1 MNAENHHN
9 RATAE
14 TNDALHDHARHDHAH
29 HDHAHHDHA
38 HHDHAHHDH
47 AHLQTEAHVHPNSRG
62 MAVFLALVAVAL
74 ALMVGLAIS
83 STRDASTSAS
93 GGLVLATSSRSAS
106 AGALDIAEFIVQKHS
121 PSIAGVA
128 SADARFVFEPKRLG
142 NYTLSADMRDPTTGG
157 APTEESVG
165 LALSASAASGTVT
178 QSASDTVRIDWADTD
193 DRADL
198 DLSEFAIF
206 TAGGTST
213 NPALRIGPNSEV
225 SVWRKAPLAKL
236 GEPVVIGHRTRTT
249 SLFTIDPQARLLGH
263 VLVRPGG
270 FPTNQMQ
277 LDEQLANQELTI
289 PFDVQ
294 VPATPRQNAP
304 TIITVLPFARF
315 AADVNTRLPDGTL
328 PHIRTSVPNQH
339 LWNLNSVVTIAATND
354 ASLQPNTLLPLG
366 TWRVIHLT
374 NQTMLRGARWRF
386 EVPTQL
392 IVDSNLRLV
401 DSEFTVGPNGALTI
415 QTAGELSLQ
424 NSRIVPDDGNRTTS
438 HAADGTADYGAFGA
452 SRIIVYSHGG
462 SPALTSRSVLKGQI
476 YATGLRVRVE
486 SQSAVY
492 GRILASTAEFTGG
505 GSLYYDPQL
514 NSGRGWTNP
523 KSGVWWRRD
532 ELRPEVRGVGI
543 LNDQGLATFVTRTG
557 VAVELP
563 ENGIVVT
570 QHVGA
575 AGGVPRINSNGA
587 QAGALTS
594 AATAIAQSVAA
605 APRPMVYPDRF
616 IVVHGTLRD
625 FREMRELEGHPDFDN
640 PQLARNATWSWL
652 ASGLVERELSPDGKP
667 ILAKNTVKPLQ
678 NQHIDSRGRAIC
690 WTVANKSLG
699 DRMGTP
705 VRLEYPYVAS
715 PESFATWFRDTPGV
729 NLVEPFR
736 IVMRRVMASAG
747 VTTYVFDSNA
757 APPFQNDG
765 PGPQFDGFF
774 PVENR
779 LFGNSALA
787 STLVGTT
794 LIGWNRNY
802 HFTLELSLE
811 FTYRSGTGQAFS
823 FNSDDDLWAFI
834 DGKLVIDLG
843 GMHSNSSQ
851 MVELDRLGL
860 VEGKTYPMKIF
871 YAERRRPYS
880 YFRMATTFPIASPI
894 PEAPPLS
901 DPMGPL
907 VNIYRQSDMTRMAF
921 LSRK

>member
-14 TNDALHDHARHDHAH
+14 TNDARRDHASCDHARHDHAR
-29 HDHAHHDHA
+29 HDHA

-74 ALMVGLAIS
+74 ALMIGLAIS

-93 GGLVLATSSRSAS
+93 GGLVLGTASRSAS

-206 TAGGTST
+206 TAGGTPTS
-213 NPALRIGPNSEV
+213 PALRVGPNSEV

-249 SLFTIDPQARLLGH
+249 GLFTIDPQARLLGH

-289 PFDVQ
+289 RFDVQ

-315 AADVNTRLPDGTL
+315 AADANTRLPDGTL

-339 LWNLNSVVTIAATND
+339 LWNTNSVVTIAATND

-415 QTAGELSLQ
+415 QTAGELTLQ

-438 HAADGTADYGAFGA
+438 HAADGTAD
-452 SRIIVYSHGG
+452 
-462 SPALTSRSVLKGQI
+462 
-476 YATGLRVRVE
+476 
-486 SQSAVY
+486 
-492 GRILASTAEFTGG
+492 
-505 GSLYYDPQL
+505 
-514 NSGRGWTNP
+514 
-523 KSGVWWRRD
+523 
-532 ELRPEVRGVGI
+532 
-543 LNDQGLATFVTRTG
+543 
-557 VAVELP
+557 
-563 ENGIVVT
+563 
-570 QHVGA
+570 
-575 AGGVPRINSNGA
+575 
-587 QAGALTS
+587 
-594 AATAIAQSVAA
+594 
-605 APRPMVYPDRF
+605 
-616 IVVHGTLRD
+616 
-625 FREMRELEGHPDFDN
+625 
-640 PQLARNATWSWL
+640 
-652 ASGLVERELSPDGKP
+652 
-667 ILAKNTVKPLQ
+667 
-678 NQHIDSRGRAIC
+678 
-690 WTVANKSLG
+690 
-699 DRMGTP
+699 
-705 VRLEYPYVAS
+705 
-715 PESFATWFRDTPGV
+715 
-729 NLVEPFR
+729 
-736 IVMRRVMASAG
+736 
-747 VTTYVFDSNA
+747 
-757 APPFQNDG
+757 
-765 PGPQFDGFF
+765 
-774 PVENR
+774 
-779 LFGNSALA
+779 
-787 STLVGTT
+787 
-794 LIGWNRNY
+794 
-802 HFTLELSLE
+802 
-811 FTYRSGTGQAFS
+811 
-823 FNSDDDLWAFI
+823 
-834 DGKLVIDLG
+834 
-843 GMHSNSSQ
+843 
-851 MVELDRLGL
+851 
-860 VEGKTYPMKIF
+860 
-871 YAERRRPYS
+871 
-880 YFRMATTFPIASPI
+880 
-894 PEAPPLS
+894 
-901 DPMGPL
+901 
-907 VNIYRQSDMTRMAF
+907 
-921 LSRK
+921 

>member
-14 TNDALHDHARHDHAH
+14 TNDALHDHAR
-29 HDHAHHDHA
+29 
-38 HHDHAHHDH
+38 HDHAHHDH

-93 GGLVLATSSRSAS
+93 GGLVLGTASRSAS

-142 NYTLSADMRDPTTGG
+142 AYTLSASMRDPTTGG

-304 TIITVLPFARF
+304 TVMTVVPFDRF
-315 AADVNTRLPDGTL
+315 AADVNTRLADGTL

-339 LWNLNSVVTIAATND
+339 LWNTNSVVTIAATND

-462 SPALTSRSVLKGQI
+462 SPVLTSRSVLKGQI

-492 GRILASTAEFTGG
+492 GRILAGVAEFTGG

-843 GMHSNSSQ
+843 GMHQNHGQ

-860 VEGKTYPMKIF
+860 EEGKTYPMKIF

-907 VNIYRQSDMTRMAF
+907 VNIYRQSDMTRAAF

>member
-1 MNAENHHN
+1 MNTDTQHN
-9 RATAE
+9 RAKAE
-14 TNDALHDHARHDHAH
+14 TNDAR
-29 HDHAHHDHA
+29 
-38 HHDHAHHDH
+38 HDH

-74 ALMVGLAIS
+74 ALMIGLAIS

-93 GGLVLATSSRSAS
+93 GGLVLGTASRSAS

-128 SADARFVFEPKRLG
+128 SADAQFVFEPKRLG
-142 NYTLSADMRDPTTGG
+142 AYTLSASMRDPTTGG
-157 APTEESVG
+157 APTEDSVG
-165 LALSASAASGTVT
+165 LALSASATSGTVT

-206 TAGGTST
+206 TQGGNSTS
-213 NPALRIGPNSEV
+213 PALRIGPNSEV

-236 GEPVVIGHRTRTT
+236 GEPVAIGNRTRNP
-249 SLFTIDPQARLLGH
+249 SLFTIDPRARLLGH
-263 VLVRPGG
+263 VFVKPGR
-270 FPTNQMQ
+270 FPTSQIE
-277 LDEQLANQELTI
+277 LDEQIANQELAI
-289 PFDVQ
+289 PFDIQ
-294 VPATPRQNAP
+294 VPATPRQNVP
-304 TIITVLPFARF
+304 TVMTVVPFDRF
-315 AADVNTRLPDGTL
+315 AADVNTRLADGTL
-328 PHIRTSVPNQH
+328 PHIRTSVPNQN
-339 LWNLNSVVTIAATND
+339 LWNTNSVVTIAATND

-392 IVDSNLRLV
+392 IVDNNLRLV

-415 QTAGELSLQ
+415 QTAGELTLQ

-452 SRIIVYSHGG
+452 SRIIVYSHAG
-462 SPALTSRSVLKGQI
+462 SPVLTSRSVLKGQI
-476 YATGLRVRVE
+476 YATTLRVRVE

-492 GRILASTAEFTGG
+492 GRILASTAEFSGG

-532 ELRPEVRGVGI
+532 ELRAEVRNLGV
-543 LNDQGLATFVTRTG
+543 LNDQHLAHFVTHTG
-557 VAVELP
+557 MSVDLP
-563 ENGIVVT
+563 ENGIIVT
-570 QHVGA
+570 QHVAA
-575 AGGVPRINSNGA
+575 AGGVPRINTNVA
-587 QAGALTS
+587 QAGSQT
-594 AATAIAQSVAA
+594 TAVSTIAQSVAT
-605 APRPMVYPDRF
+605 APRPLVFPDRF
-616 IVVHGTLRD
+616 IVVHGILRD

-640 PQLARNATWSWL
+640 PQLARNASPSWL

-678 NQHIDSRGRAIC
+678 NQHSDSRGRAIC

-729 NLVEPFR
+729 NLTEPFR
-736 IVMRRVMASAG
+736 IVMRRTVTPAG
-747 VTTYVFDSNA
+747 VTTYVFDSNS

-774 PVENR
+774 PAENR
-779 LFGNSALA
+779 LFGNSAMA
-787 STLVGTT
+787 PTLIGTT
-794 LIGWNRNY
+794 LIQWNRNY
-802 HFTLELSLE
+802 HFTLEFSLE

-843 GMHSNSSQ
+843 GMHQNHGQ

-860 VEGKTYPMKIF
+860 EEGKTYPMKVF
-871 YAERRRPYS
+871 YAERRRPHS

-894 PEAPPLS
+894 PAVPPLS

-907 VNIYRQSDMTRMAF
+907 AIIYRQSDMTRMAF